1 MRHCE
6 GKLRDFRSPV
16 LMGIAASLGT
26 LGWEEGENE
35 VPLKKEKEPKKSG
48 LKQCLC
54 LTCTYAKSSCR
65 KK

>member
-6 GKLRDFRSPV
+6 GKLQDFCSSV

-26 LGWEEGENE
+26 LCWEEGENE
-35 VPLKKEKEPKKSG
+35 VPLKKEAKKSG

-54 LTCTYAKSSCR
+54 LTCTYTKSSCR